1 MEIITNQKIYV
12 KPENTPLTQF
22 CTQVSGVTSE
32 MISSA
37 GTLEEAI
44 QTLHTAIT
52 TEIIDQQLDF
62 CFVTHGGWVLRIQL
76 PREARDKKLELPD
89 YLSQPRMFDL
99 KQEIQ
104 RWQVHHPEVHLRTT
118 SLKELC
124 TIFRLDIVN
133 EDTTTVSTAPA
144 PAPAS
149 ATTTIAGKD
158 ETENNEANNNENS
171 VKNNENNND
180 TSNNNNNNN
189 NTSTTSTTTTAIAAN
204 SDKKNKFK
212 PGSINIPST
221 TINVIRHL
229 TKSRHNDVFVH
240 PIDTGAD
247 LEQFKKEESK
257 VIHLAGLPYEV
268 TQGELEAWFSSNSL
282 RPSTMWMMQSND
294 QTKPSLS
301 GFIVFLQHSDAVKAL
316 HLNGRCL
323 SDRVIEVSPSS
334 DRVVEA
340 AQSMLSPFPLQSK
353 TRQVRPGDW
362 NCPNCGFHNFAS
374 RRHCFKC
381 NAENLSAPTPS
392 STPGTP
398 LANGHST
405 STPLS
410 ISASGSGGG
419 PPHTFSPSTSHHGSS
434 SAHHSPSPF
443 TPGDW
448 MCPNTNCSFHNY
460 SSRAQ
465 CLKCGSYRPPSH
477 GSSPHH
483 HPPPPRPHHYHA
495 PPPHSHHH
503 SHHHGPPPPSS
514 TSSSSSPHPPGGF
527 NPHHYP
533 PPRPHHPSSIR
544 PGDWF
549 CPNPACGFQNF
560 ASRMSCYKCHTPNPN
575 PLPPMSQ
582 PPYPPPPS
590 PHGGPPSHLGYGYDS
605 YGGPGSAGGPP
616 PPPYGYGNLPPGN
629 TPAPGTGGHGFRA
642 GDWYCPKC
650 SSHNFASRFHCLKC
664 HTAKPNTASQTPPPV
679 PAYPG
684 GGYHPNASLKSGDWV
699 CRNNGCNF
707 LNFAK
712 RSYCGKCN
720 APNPTAPESNSF
732 VASEY

>member
-1 MEIITNQKIYV
+1 MEILTSQKVYV

-22 CTQVSGVTSE
+22 CTQVSGITSE

-44 QTLHTAIT
+44 NTLNTSIK
-52 TEIIDQQLDF
+52 TEILDKQLDF

-124 TIFRLDIVN
+124 STFKVEIVSE
-133 EDTTTVSTAPA
+133 EDTTSNDD
-144 PAPAS
+144 S
-149 ATTTIAGKD
+149 EK
-158 ETENNEANNNENS
+158 NENS
-171 VKNNENNND
+171 NIDNTTTTTTTTTTNNNA
-180 TSNNNNNNN
+180 TPTASSTTATNN
-189 NTSTTSTTTTAIAAN
+189 NTSTNITINNNTI
-204 SDKKNKFK
+204 DKKNKYK
-212 PGSINIPST
+212 PGSINIPAT
-221 TINVIRHL
+221 TINVVRHL
-229 TKSRHNDVFVH
+229 TKFRHNDVFVH

-316 HLNGRCL
+316 LLNGRCL

-334 DRVVEA
+334 DRVIEA

-381 NAENLSAPTPS
+381 NAENPSAPTPAS
-392 STPGTP
+392 GSAPGTP
-398 LANGHST
+398 LANGHSS
-405 STPLS
+405 STPVS
-410 ISASGSGGG
+410 SSGPS
-419 PPHTFSPSTSHHGSS
+419 HSFSPSTSHHGS
-434 SAHHSPSPF
+434 AHHPPSPF

-460 SSRAQ
+460 STRAQ
-465 CLKCGSYRPPSH
+465 CLKCGSYRPPPTH
-477 GSSPHH
+477 GAPAPSPSPAPPHH
-483 HPPPPRPHHYHA
+483 HHHHRPPP
-495 PPPHSHHH
+495 
-503 SHHHGPPPPSS
+503 PPPPSH
-514 TSSSSSPHPPGGF
+514 SPGY

-533 PPRPHHPSSIR
+533 PRPHHPANFR
-544 PGDWF
+544 PGDWY

-575 PLPPMSQ
+575 PVPIPQ
-582 PPYPPPPS
+582 PPYSHPPPPPP
-590 PHGGPPSHLGYGYDS
+590 PHGGPSHVGYGYDS
-605 YGGPGSAGGPP
+605 YGGPGSGG
-616 PPPYGYGNLPPGN
+616 PPYGYGNLPPGN
-629 TPAPGTGGHGFRA
+629 TPAPGTGGHGFRV
-642 GDWYCPKC
+642 GDWY
-650 SSHNFASRFHCLKC
+650 
-664 HTAKPNTASQTPPPV
+664 
-679 PAYPG
+679 
-684 GGYHPNASLKSGDWV
+684 W
-699 CRNNGCNF
+699 
-707 LNFAK
+707 
-712 RSYCGKCN
+712 
-720 APNPTAPESNSF
+720 
-732 VASEY
+732 